1 LLCTTPGPGAGV
13 VRSHGRACII
23 LILTP
28 GISGD
33 LILKATA
40 RPERRHRLQHTE
52 SPMTDRDPTEAELT
66 KEQRILRVMQT
77 VLTDVA
83 RDTHTP
89 PGMRH
94 PLTDKTIQNIRDC
107 LSLIVERQR
116 ELAEALG
123 QEMNMRP
130 RYVDE
135 PKKTDTVV
143 HINVESLRKKP

>member
-1 LLCTTPGPGAGV
+1 MAPT
-13 VRSHGRACII
+13 
-23 LILTP
+23 
-28 GISGD
+28 
-33 LILKATA
+33 
-40 RPERRHRLQHTE
+40 ERRHRLQHTE

-66 KEQRILRVMQT
+66 KEQRILRIMQK

-94 PLTDKTIQNIRDC
+94 PLTDKTIGNIRDC

-135 PKKTDTVV
+135 PTKTDTVV
-143 HINVESLRKKP
+143 HINIDNLRKKP